1 MSASASSCSASTVIR
16 GSGFVVPVS
25 PRSVNRS
32 WPDVHIQGVVLG
44 TVSFPLQKEEMAEVA
59 ETFLREFPAADHPYL
74 VEHISYHIDSGV
86 LGEGD
91 FEFGLDLLLDSL
103 ERLRD
108 LAATGT

>member
-1 MSASASSCSASTVIR
+1 MDSILGTLRR
-16 GSGFVVPVS
+16 GGF
-25 PRSVNRS
+25 SVELTHHAFHVL
-32 WPDVHIQGVVLG
+32 DVYIQGVALG
-44 TVSFPLQKEEMAEVA
+44 TVSFPLQKAEMAEVA

-108 LAATGT
+108 LAATGS

>member
-1 MSASASSCSASTVIR
+1 
-16 GSGFVVPVS
+16 
-25 PRSVNRS
+25 
-32 WPDVHIQGVVLG
+32 
-44 TVSFPLQKEEMAEVA
+44 
-59 ETFLREFPAADHPYL
+59 
-74 VEHISYHIDSGV
+74 V